1 MLLDKLCRYDTRLRL
16 FARFNLY
23 IGVQSLNEYTTPA
36 TDDQFANF
44 RITDSIPSDGNGGCK
59 YIIIKLCKK

>member
-1 MLLDKLCRYDTRLRL
+1 MLDHKLCRYYTSLRL

-23 IGVQSLNEYTTPA
+23 TGVQSLNEYTTP
-36 TDDQFANF
+36 TTGDQFANF

-59 YIIIKLCKK
+59 HIIIKLCKK